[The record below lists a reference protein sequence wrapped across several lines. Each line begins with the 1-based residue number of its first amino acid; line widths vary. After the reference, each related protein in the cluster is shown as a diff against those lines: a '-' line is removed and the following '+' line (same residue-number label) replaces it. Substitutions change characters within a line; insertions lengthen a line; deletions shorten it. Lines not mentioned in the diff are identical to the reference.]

1 MLQEQIITYIRENPV
16 TTFLAAGII
25 ILFILLLIF
34 IQVTRTRY
42 EVHKICK
49 KIKKYFDVI
58 LTESEPEA
66 EPVKEK
72 ETAEQIPVYRTAE
85 DWKKEQELK
94 KREEDAK
101 LLMDV
106 ISEVF

>member
-42 EVHKICK
+42 EE
-49 KIKKYFDVI
+49 
-58 LTESEPEA
+58 T
-66 EPVKEK
+66 

>member
-1 MLQEQIITYIRENPV
+1 MLQGQIIPYIRENTIV
-16 TTFLAAGII
+16 TALAAGIV
-25 ILFILLLIF
+25 ILFLLLLIF

-49 KIKKYFDVI
+49 KIRKYFDVI
-58 LTESEPEA
+58 LSDSEPEH
-66 EPVKEK
+66 EPVKEADT
-72 ETAEQIPVYRTAE
+72 EEQIPVYQTAD
-85 DWKKEQELK
+85 DWQRQQEER

>member
-1 MLQEQIITYIRENPV
+1 MLQEQIIPYIRENPV
-16 TTFLAAGII
+16 TVSLVAGMI
-25 ILFILLLIF
+25 ILFLLLLIF
-34 IQVTRTRY
+34 IQVTRTRH

-58 LTESEPEA
+58 LSDSEPEE
-66 EPVKEK
+66 EPIEEP

-85 DWKKEQELK
+85 DLKKEQEMR

>member
-1 MLQEQIITYIRENPV
+1 
-16 TTFLAAGII
+16 
-25 ILFILLLIF
+25 LLLIF

-66 EPVKEK
+66 EPVKET